1 MNADVK
7 INTSMK
13 YILWYQLIFND
24 NNNNTAYNSNSNKW
38 EIYWILINIIDWNRF
53 SILSVY
59 YYSLIFVHNH

>member
-38 EIYWILINIIDWNRF
+38 ETYWILINIIDWNRF